1 MSNKN
6 KISRRD
12 FIKDAAIA
20 SAAVAATG
28 ILGSTPAQ
36 AQTSTQWW
44 LPAKWDAEADVVVVG
59 FGGAGAVAAITAK
72 DAGAKVLILEK
83 MTEALAGGNTG
94 CCGGDI
100 FTPINVE
107 QGIKYL
113 NALCFGFDLPAD
125 IVQVWAQ
132 KMGENPAYMKSIGG
146 NPVEISSKEVTPPG
160 YNTSPNFAPE
170 FPELPGNECARTY
183 AVGVLPGRG
192 VKLFG
197 FLKGVVQQRGITVMY
212 ETPATELI
220 QNPQTKEILGV
231 KATSKGSTINIK
243 ANRAV
248 ALTCGGFENNQQMIR
263 DYLGMTTCFP
273 RGTHGNTGDGVV
285 MAMNAGATL
294 WHMDN
299 ASGNGVGIHP
309 LPDLPAFSLAVPG
322 NSYIYIGSDGTRF
335 VNEKV
340 SSRHGKI
347 PFPPGATP
355 SASTTW
361 IPFPTPMPMHVIFDE
376 TTRKKG
382 PVTSLPNPE
391 GGMGYLVV
399 HPLYSWSADN
409 SAEIAKG
416 WILQGNTIQ
425 DLAAKIGRNPA
436 ALAKVVETYNQYC
449 TTGVDADF
457 GRPKA
462 TLEAITTP
470 PYYAIS
476 LVPVV
481 LNTQGGPQHNPKSQ
495 VVDAKGK
502 PIPRLYAAG
511 ELGSIYSWLY
521 NGGGNIGET
530 IAFGRIAGENAAAEK
545 PWA

>member
-1 MSNKN
+1 MPNKN

-20 SAAVAATG
+20 GAAVAATG

-36 AQTSTQWW
+36 AQTSSQWW
-44 LPAKWDAEADVVVVG
+44 LPAKWDYETDVVVVG
-59 FGGAGAVAAITAK
+59 FGGAGAVTSITAF
-72 DAGAKVLILEK
+72 DAGAKVILLEK
-83 MTEALAGGNTG
+83 MSEALAGGNTG
-94 CCGGDI
+94 VAGGDI
-100 FTPINVE
+100 FTPNNPAQAV
-107 QGIKYL
+107 KYL
-113 NALCFGFDLPAD
+113 NALCFGYDLPAD
-125 IVQVWAQ
+125 MVQVWAQ
-132 KMGENPAYMKSIGG
+132 KMSENADYLKSIGG
-146 NPVEISSKEVTPPG
+146 NPAEISNAAVTPPG
-160 YNTSPNFAPE
+160 YITSPNFAPE
-170 FPELPGNECARTY
+170 FPELPGADCARTF
-183 AVGVLPGRG
+183 AAGEAPGRG
-192 VKLFG
+192 VKLFA
-197 FLKGVVQQRGITVMY
+197 FLKSVVVKRGITVMY

-231 KATSKGSTINIK
+231 KATSKGNTINIK
-243 ANRAV
+243 ANRSV
-248 ALTCGGFENNQQMIR
+248 VLTCGGFENNQQMIR
-263 DYLGMTTCFP
+263 DFLGMTTCFP
-273 RGTHGNTGDGVV
+273 RGTHGNTGDGIV

-309 LPDLPAFSLAVPG
+309 LPDLPGMSLAMAG
-322 NSYIYIGSDGTRF
+322 NNFIYIGSDGTRF

-382 PVTSLPNPE
+382 PITAVANANS
-391 GGMGYLVV
+391 GMGFIAV
-399 HPLYSWSADN
+399 HGLYNWSQDN
-409 SAEIAKG
+409 SAEITKG

-425 DLAAKIGRNPA
+425 ELASKIGRDSA
-436 ALAKVVETYNQYC
+436 ALAKVVDTYNGYC
-449 TTGVDADF
+449 QTGVDTDF
-457 GRPKA
+457 GRSKA
-462 TLEAITTP
+462 TLEPIATP

-476 LVPVV
+476 MVPIV
-481 LNTQGGPQHNPKSQ
+481 LNTQGGPQHNTKAQ

-511 ELGSIYSWLY
+511 ECGSIYSWLY

-530 IAFGRIAGENAAAEK
+530 IAFGRVAGENAVAEK